1 MVDTLFERNGIK
13 KLRLG
18 RGPRTDQTRQQTK
31 DFLKFLGIVT
41 ILFVGMCGGDGIFLP
56 HPLTLV
62 MRQGFLTTFTML
74 ARDSFTASQILWMM
88 INVFFG

>member
-1 MVDTLFERNGIK
+1 
-13 KLRLG
+13 
-18 RGPRTDQTRQQTK
+18 
-31 DFLKFLGIVT
+31 
-41 ILFVGMCGGDGIFLP
+41 MCGGDGIFLP